1 MIPLLF
7 TITVC
12 WTGYL
17 SFGEITPKIIMFSP
31 KRCVFYTVIIPL
43 NIVRALYLFV
53 IINLIG
59 LQSRGL
65 KDALSMFFMN
75 KNEFL

>member
-1 MIPLLF
+1 
-7 TITVC
+7 
-12 WTGYL
+12 
-17 SFGEITPKIIMFSP
+17 MFSP

-75 KNEFL
+75 KNEFLQRSYEFYKDPAESKEDFNFL